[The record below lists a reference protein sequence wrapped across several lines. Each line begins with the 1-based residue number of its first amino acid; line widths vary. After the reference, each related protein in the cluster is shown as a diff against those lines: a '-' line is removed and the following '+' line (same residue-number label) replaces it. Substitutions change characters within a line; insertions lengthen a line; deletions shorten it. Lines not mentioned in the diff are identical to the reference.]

1 MRRINKLA
9 SHLFAPLLSQKM
21 YKISIKQYSF
31 YIQWTLLEGFLA
43 NIPILSIGLLCLKMR
58 SIEKENKGG
67 GGGGKERL
75 REGHRFES
83 LTMLRHQ
90 SWQSAI

>member
-1 MRRINKLA
+1 MRRVNKLA

-31 YIQWTLLEGFLA
+31 YIQWTLHEGFLA

-67 GGGGKERL
+67 GGGKERL